1 MPRLTRFLPLALAT
15 LSATALLAQA
25 DPAGQTPSSQAT
37 TASDASAPIERH
49 APTPEQYAQRQGM
62 HPMDAPN
69 GGMQNYDARIAAG
82 QAITTT
88 NATANAVP
96 LPGVYLRVAPNS
108 TVRDVSSDAKHTE
121 FRVERG
127 LANISVHAPSDG
139 MLLLVDLPNGQVQM
153 LKNGL
158 YTFNATTNTVRV
170 LKGEANAFANS
181 APPDSKPVKVKEDHG
196 VTFTATADKLRS
208 IEFYPVEA
216 RNDVIPM
223 PYRQGEERIARGPG
237 YGYEPYSG
245 FYGGYAPYGYGWGG
259 PWGWG
264 DPFFGYPFGLGV
276 GLGYGFGG
284 GFYGGGW
291 GGGFHGRR

>member
-37 TASDASAPIERH
+37 STQDTPAPIERH
-49 APTPEQYAQRQGM
+49 APSPEQYERQHGLQRGPDQS
-62 HPMDAPN
+62 
-69 GGMQNYDARIAAG
+69 YDARLSAG
-82 QAITTT
+82 GVLATSGG
-88 NATANAVP
+88 TANAVP
-96 LPGVYLRVAPNS
+96 LPGVYLRVAPDS
-108 TVRDVSSDAKHTE
+108 TVREIASDAKHTE

-158 YTFNATTNTVRV
+158 YTFNVTTNTARV
-170 LKGEANAFANS
+170 LKGEANAFANTAS
-181 APPDSKPVKVKEDHG
+181 PDAKPVKVKEDHA
-196 VTFTATADKLRS
+196 VTFTAAAGKLRS
-208 IEFYPVEA
+208 IEFYPMEA
-216 RNDVIPM
+216 RTDVIPM
-223 PYRQGEERIARGPG
+223 PYRQGEERVAGGPG

-264 DPFFGYPFGLGV
+264 DPYFGYPFGLGV
-276 GLGYGFGG
+276 GFGYGFGG